1 MAFMTPNS
9 VKVNRLEQ
17 TNGNH
22 RKRQV
27 RKQTSLEA
35 SGAEENALS
44 LVSGP
49 GFQASGYNF
58 NTYDWRSSKQRGS
71 LSPVTKPRSQTY
83 PDVGLSNED
92 WDRSTVSG

>member
-1 MAFMTPNS
+1 METTEKDKLGSRPPW
-9 VKVNRLEQ
+9 R
-17 TNGNH
+17 T
-22 RKRQV
+22 
-27 RKQTSLEA
+27 

>member
-1 MAFMTPNS
+1 MAFMIPKS
-9 VKVNRLEQ
+9 VKVNPLEQ

-22 RKRQV
+22 KDQLVTRPRG
-27 RKQTSLEA
+27 RCSGPEA
-35 SGAEENALS
+35 NTLS
-44 LVSGP
+44 LVSGS

-58 NTYDWRSSKQRGS
+58 NTYDWRSAKQRGS